1 MKNIISIVVPVYNAE
16 RFLVRTIENIMAQT
30 FEDWELLLVDDG
42 STDNSRAIM
51 EQYESEKIHC
61 FYCPQNLGPA
71 NARNIGLEH
80 AKGRYIAYQDA
91 DDLWEKEKLARQLSF
106 MQEHQYAFTFTSY
119 EFADADGK
127 RNGRVV
133 HAPRRVT
140 YQEFLKSSTL
150 ASNTLMFDR
159 TVVKSEWLKMPLGVA
174 REDAATWM
182 QVLKQGID
190 AYGLDEVLVLYC
202 RHEHAYSGNKVKAV
216 LGKWQLYY
224 KIERFSLIKS
234 IYYVIVNTWAAVR
247 RRI

>member
-1 MKNIISIVVPVYNAE
+1 M
-16 RFLVRTIENIMAQT
+16 RTIENIQAQT
-30 FEDWELLLVDDG
+30 FQDWELLLVDDG

-51 EQYESEKIHC
+51 ERYESEQIRC

-80 AKGRYIAYQDA
+80 ATGRYIAYQDA
-91 DDLWEKEKLARQLSF
+91 DDLWEREKLSRQLSF

-140 YQEFLKSSTL
+140 YPEFLKSSTL

-159 TVVKSEWLKMPLGVA
+159 TVVKDEWLRMPLGVA

-202 RHEHAYSGNKVKAV
+202 RHESAYSGNKVKAV

-224 KIERFSLIKS
+224 KIEKFSLIKS